1 MNRFDI
7 EFWNGMNK
15 AALKASKLVEKAKSI
30 DEARNN
36 VKDLLKR
43 IEEYL
48 STHPEYTSLA
58 DFVKE
63 AVREKLDSLGKK

>member
-15 AALKASKLVEKAKSI
+15 AALKASKLVEKATSVE
-30 DEARNN
+30 EARNN

-43 IEEYL
+43 IE
-48 STHPEYTSLA
+48 
-58 DFVKE
+58 DRIE
-63 AVREKLDSLGKK
+63 AEIDTFLQYK

>member
-30 DEARNN
+30 DEARDN

-43 IEEYL
+43 IE
-48 STHPEYTSLA
+48 
-58 DFVKE
+58 DRIE
-63 AVREKLDSLGKK
+63 AEIDTFLQYE

>member
-30 DEARNN
+30 EEAKNN

-43 IEEYL
+43 IE
-48 STHPEYTSLA
+48 
-58 DFVKE
+58 DRIE
-63 AVREKLDSLGKK
+63 AEIDTFLQYK

>member
-15 AALKASKLVEKAKSI
+15 AALKASKLVEKAKSVE
-30 DEARNN
+30 EARNN

-43 IEEYL
+43 IEDRIEEEIDTFLQY
-48 STHPEYTSLA
+48 
-58 DFVKE
+58 K
-63 AVREKLDSLGKK
+63 

>member
-43 IEEYL
+43 IED
-48 STHPEYTSLA
+48 SI
-58 DFVKE
+58 E
-63 AVREKLDSLGKK
+63 AEIDTFLRYK

>member
-30 DEARNN
+30 EEARNN

-43 IEEYL
+43 IE
-48 STHPEYTSLA
+48 
-58 DFVKE
+58 DRIE
-63 AVREKLDSLGKK
+63 AEINTFLQYR

>member
-15 AALKASKLVEKAKSI
+15 AALKASKLVEKARSI
-30 DEARNN
+30 EEARNN

-43 IEEYL
+43 IE
-48 STHPEYTSLA
+48 
-58 DFVKE
+58 DRIE
-63 AVREKLDSLGKK
+63 AEIDTFLQYK

>member
-15 AALKASKLVEKAKSI
+15 AALKASKLVEKAKSVE
-30 DEARNN
+30 EARNN

-43 IEEYL
+43 IEDRIEEEIDTFLRYN
-48 STHPEYTSLA
+48 
-58 DFVKE
+58 
-63 AVREKLDSLGKK
+63 